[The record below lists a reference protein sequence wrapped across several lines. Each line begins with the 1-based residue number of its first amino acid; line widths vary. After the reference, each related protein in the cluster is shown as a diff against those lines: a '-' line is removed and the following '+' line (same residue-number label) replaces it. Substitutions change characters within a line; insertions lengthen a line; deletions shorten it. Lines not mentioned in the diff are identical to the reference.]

1 MCSEWCTVI
10 KNPAVCCAVVTWP
23 PHSWCHSD
31 QCPVVHSR
39 QPNYSRTRLTD
50 SSLETRISI
59 HTHTHTHTFSG
70 PLSGTTRVSRYQK
83 GKTNLDFTEARDISS
98 GISWAMCKSAPRS
111 RQITTPA
118 PHYSSFFTGR
128 LPFLPPNQ
136 QCRSTEGRALN
147 KA

>member
-1 MCSEWCTVI
+1 MCSERCTVI
-10 KNPAVCCAVVTWP
+10 KNPAICLLCSGNMTASQLMSQRSVPGGSQSTAKLLKDEV
-23 PHSWCHSD
+23 D
-31 QCPVVHSR
+31 
-39 QPNYSRTRLTD
+39 RLIVRNTYQ
-50 SSLETRISI
+50 

-83 GKTNLDFTEARDISS
+83 GKTNLDFTETRDISS

-128 LPFLPPNQ
+128 MPFLPPNQ
-136 QCRSTEGRALN
+136 QCQSTEGRALN